1 LKCIIETMKLLIL
14 TLFLTISAQAQTVA
28 DVARQERERRAHLKT
43 TTVIAA
49 EGVRNATTVNTP
61 PAGEPKPVAPDKKT
75 PAPAVTAPTPGRV
88 QPPDPVK
95 DWTERAEKLRK
106 KIQDLQDEET
116 TLQLQVNQLT
126 NQFFAPV
133 ADQNSKDQAQA
144 RLGEAQNRLTAV
156 QAELDQTKKTLDA
169 MQLQGP
175 PKG

>member
-1 LKCIIETMKLLIL
+1 MHHIERIALLFSIVT
-14 TLFLTISAQAQTVA
+14 TL
-28 DVARQERERRAHLKT
+28 
-43 TTVIAA
+43 
-49 EGVRNATTVNTP
+49 
-61 PAGEPKPVAPDKKT
+61 
-75 PAPAVTAPTPGRV
+75 
-88 QPPDPVK
+88 
-95 DWTERAEKLRK
+95 KLRK
-106 KIQDLQDEET
+106 NNNQKSLIET
-116 TLQLQVNQLT
+116 RNLFQLQVNQLT